1 MTTREEIE
9 TRLLRAVEVTPSEDG
24 LRWLDQ
30 RVAQVAASPAAARG
44 RRLSTPRMLL
54 RPMAL
59 VAVFL
64 LLAGA
69 VGAAIGL
76 IDRLVE
82 ATPGWRTAWDRAEVL
97 SLRQTDAGLTLTI
110 ERAYAD
116 LNQVVVGISVD
127 GLEAPP
133 GLTDDDGNV
142 DHILSWDIE
151 LRGPGGWTNLSVQ
164 PHPDIAGRMVEAN
177 QSAFIITFSDPPPV
191 AGTWKLTV
199 SSVGYGA
206 TTNGMVDGT
215 WQFAFDLPKPMGT
228 ALSAAV
234 SDTVGQ
240 ATVTLT
246 ELRITPTMITFTSSL
261 DVAGTRVVFWS
272 PGRVT
277 SIRHGDTSYEIADVT
292 HIDANP
298 NQNVS
303 RTTAGTDETAG
314 TWEIEIADLWYSSG
328 DGGPDVHLDGPWT
341 LTVSV
346 P

>member
-9 TRLLRAVEVTPSEDG
+9 TRLRKAVEVEPSQDG

-30 RVAQVAASPAAARG
+30 RVAQIATRPIAAARSG
-44 RRLSTPRMLL
+44 AARRRFIL
-54 RPMAL
+54 RPLAL
-59 VAVFL
+59 VAAFV

-69 VGAAIGL
+69 VGAAVGL
-76 IDRLVE
+76 LDRLVE

-97 SLRQTDAGLTLTI
+97 GLRQTDSGVTLTL

-116 LNQVVVGISVD
+116 LNQVVVGITVD

-142 DHILSWDIE
+142 DHILSWDME

-164 PHPDIAGRMVEAN
+164 PHPDIAGRVVEAN
-177 QSAFIITFSDPPPV
+177 QSAFIMTFSDPPPG
-191 AGTWKLTV
+191 AGTWELTV

-215 WQFAFDLPKPMGT
+215 WQFAFVLPKPTGT
-228 ALSAAV
+228 AVSAAV
-234 SDTVGQ
+234 SNTVGQ

-261 DVAGTRVVFWS
+261 DVAGSTVVFWS

-277 SIRHGDTSYEIADVT
+277 SIRHGDTSYDIADVT
-292 HIDANP
+292 HFDANP
-298 NQNVS
+298 NQNVF
-303 RTTAGTDETAG
+303 RTAAGTDETAG
-314 TWEIEIADLWYSSG
+314 TWEIEIADLWYSTS
-328 DGGPDVHLDGPWT
+328 DDGPDVHLDGPWT